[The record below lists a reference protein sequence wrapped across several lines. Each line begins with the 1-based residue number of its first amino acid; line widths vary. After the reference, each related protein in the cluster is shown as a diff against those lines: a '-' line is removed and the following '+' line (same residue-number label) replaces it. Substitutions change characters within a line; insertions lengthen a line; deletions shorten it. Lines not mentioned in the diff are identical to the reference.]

1 MEDIVMDK
9 EKVKE
14 NVKNR
19 LAAIMEKEGLTAGAF
34 AESINIAQ
42 ATISQIMRGR
52 NMPSTEILLK
62 LHQRYPEINLNWLI
76 TGQGNMYE
84 SQTPE
89 TATAAEADYNEDLA
103 TLPFDDNAIFPPNH
117 AGNTKFSKETAFAN
131 QGNQQQPIVKQEI
144 VYKEMPA
151 KKIAEIKIFFDDGTF
166 QTFKPE

>member
-19 LAAIMEKEGLTAGAF
+19 LTAIMEKEGLTAGAF

-84 SQTPE
+84 NQAPE
-89 TATAAEADYNEDLA
+89 AATGHNEDLA
-103 TLPFDDNAIFPPNH
+103 ALPFDDNAIFPSSH
-117 AGNTKFSKETAFAN
+117 ADNTKFSKETALTTQAN
-131 QGNQQQPIVKQEI
+131 HQQPIVKQEI